1 MAGVTL
7 VKHFV
12 KLSERRGSCCCD
24 GRSSCRFMLK
34 GGRWFCC

>member
-12 KLSERRGSCCCD
+12 KLSERRGSCCWV
-24 GRSSCRFMLK
+24 
-34 GGRWFCC
+34 GGFVVR